1 MIEFT
6 KSYKTGDGLVF
17 GSIEEAQAHEIAALM
32 KANDLGPNGAEAVAQ
47 FLIAQ
52 KDAVIDI
59 LTMTP
64 NSKPKARKMHGGTKN
79 RKKVITDAERNA
91 VLAQANASDLNS
103 GTHDS

>member
-6 KSYKTGDGLVF
+6 RSYKTADGQIF
-17 GSIEEAQAHEIAALM
+17 GSIAEAQAHELAALM

-79 RKKVITDAERNA
+79 RKKTVITDAATSVTTSQNDPA
-91 VLAQANASDLNS
+91 TDAQ
-103 GTHDS
+103 